1 MPMIH
6 MDGDDSC
13 PWENAIAWHCGLPS
27 GFMQEDDYIP
37 HVKEFICL
45 QKQFEK
51 PYAAGNALARQQNK
65 KPASKAK
72 AKAKSKA

>member
-1 MPMIH
+1 METIDLYALDIMVCHGI
-6 MDGDDSC
+6 
-13 PWENAIAWHCGLPS
+13 L
-27 GFMQEDDYIP
+27 QEDDYIP
-37 HVKEFICL
+37 HVKEFIGL

-51 PYAAGNALARQQNK
+51 PYAAGNAIARQQNK